1 MRDNIKIFNDTRDI
15 SLNEYKSYTDD
26 LINNT
31 VVYTEEYM
39 KFFFANCNSLDKQQ
53 KISICNEDTISC
65 VLNIYRKDNDNHI
78 AMLNFA
84 DAYTPGGL
92 VLKGAT
98 TQEECICRCSNL
110 YESLI
115 SDKCKNDYY
124 DYNATL
130 KNRYYTDRTIYSKYV
145 CLFKDSNYN
154 RLSYPIFPDVITCP
168 APVCCENKEVW
179 VNRIDAVLC
188 TAKENNID
196 TLVLGAWGCGAFGN
210 DAQFVASI
218 FMEEL
223 EKYKVADN
231 VIFAIPTND
240 YINVNIDSAVKVKVS
255 SDPAKMKI
263 AASNFLNKNEE
274 YIRSSVVDVLQGN
287 VREIIGQMKLE
298 EIVQDRKKFADKVQ
312 ENAAPDM
319 AKMGL
324 DIVSFNVQNVTD
336 NGNVIENL
344 GIDRVVSISKSAQI
358 SRAESERDIAVA
370 KASAE
375 KQANDARVEAE
386 TAIAEQNNALEIKK
400 QELKKQSDIKKAE
413 ADAAYE
419 IQEQEQRKTI
429 EIATADA
436 NIAKQE
442 KEAEIKEKEIAV
454 KEKSL
459 DAEVKKQA
467 DAEKYARI
475 QKADADK
482 YEAEQRAEAEK
493 ITKLKEAE
501 AIQARSIAEA
511 EGTKAKGI
519 AEAEAI
525 KAKGL
530 AEAEAMEKKA
540 EAMAKYGKAAMTDM
554 IIKVLPQ
561 MAEAIAKPLE
571 SIDKVSIIGGAGDSG
586 MSTISDNVPQ
596 VLAKTIES
604 VKETTGFDLTEV
616 MKANTYD
623 ARVNNNL
630 NITTDLENKVVEKVV
645 NEAVTDI
652 EDNVP
657 NTVAPDIDIAVHN
670 EPVNAPKTH
679 KNKKN

>member
-1 MRDNIKIFNDTRDI
+1 MDILIIVGVVVIALILIVMTGYVKSPSDTAYII
-15 SLNEYKSYTDD
+15 S
-26 LINNT
+26 
-31 VVYTEEYM
+31 
-39 KFFFANCNSLDKQQ
+39 
-53 KISICNEDTISC
+53 
-65 VLNIYRKDNDNHI
+65 
-78 AMLNFA
+78 
-84 DAYTPGGL
+84 GL
-92 VLKGAT
+92 KK
-98 TQEECICRCSNL
+98 EP
-110 YESLI
+110 
-115 SDKCKNDYY
+115 
-124 DYNATL
+124 
-130 KNRYYTDRTIYSKYV
+130 KYV
-145 CLFKDSNYN
+145 IGRSSIRIPFLQRMDKLMLKMISVDVKTEDS
-154 RLSYPIFPDVITCP
+154 V
-168 APVCCENKEVW
+168 
-179 VNRIDAVLC
+179 
-188 TAKENNID
+188 
-196 TLVLGAWGCGAFGN
+196 
-210 DAQFVASI
+210 
-218 FMEEL
+218 
-223 EKYKVADN
+223 
-231 VIFAIPTND
+231 PTND

-596 VLAKTIES
+596 VLAKTMES

-652 EDNVP
+652 EDNIP
-657 NTVAPDIDIAVHN
+657 NTVAPDIDTAVHN

>member
-1 MRDNIKIFNDTRDI
+1 MDNLIFVAAAIAVIIILVLITGYVKAPTDTAVIISGLKKEPKYVIGRSSIKIPFLQRTDKLTLKMI
-15 SLNEYKSYTDD
+15 SVDVK
-26 LINNT
+26 
-31 VVYTEEYM
+31 TEE
-39 KFFFANCNSLDKQQ
+39 S
-53 KISICNEDTISC
+53 
-65 VLNIYRKDNDNHI
+65 V
-78 AMLNFA
+78 
-84 DAYTPGGL
+84 
-92 VLKGAT
+92 
-98 TQEECICRCSNL
+98 
-110 YESLI
+110 
-115 SDKCKNDYY
+115 
-124 DYNATL
+124 
-130 KNRYYTDRTIYSKYV
+130 
-145 CLFKDSNYN
+145 
-154 RLSYPIFPDVITCP
+154 
-168 APVCCENKEVW
+168 
-179 VNRIDAVLC
+179 
-188 TAKENNID
+188 
-196 TLVLGAWGCGAFGN
+196 
-210 DAQFVASI
+210 
-218 FMEEL
+218 
-223 EKYKVADN
+223 
-231 VIFAIPTND
+231 PTND

-255 SDPAKMKI
+255 MDPEKMKL
-263 AASNFLNKNEE
+263 AASNFLNKNED
-274 YIRSSVVDVLQGN
+274 YIRTSVVDVLQGN

-370 KASAE
+370 KANAE
-375 KQANDARVEAE
+375 KEANDAKVASE

-454 KEKSL
+454 REKSL

-482 YEAEQRAEAEK
+482 YEAEQKAEAEK
-493 ITKLKEAE
+493 ITKMKEAE
-501 AIQARSIAEA
+501 AA
-511 EGTKAKGI
+511 KAQGI
-519 AEAEAI
+519 AEAEAT
-525 KAKGL
+525 KAKGMAEAETIRAKGM

-540 EAMAKYGKAAMTDM
+540 DAMAKYGKAAMTEM

-586 MSTISDNVPQ
+586 MSAISDNVPQ

-623 ARVNNNL
+623 AKVNNNI
-630 NITTDLENKVVEKVV
+630 NVATDFGGKLAEN
-645 NEAVTDI
+645 AVKETVTELDSVPA
-652 EDNVP
+652 DNKL
-657 NTVAPDIDIAVHN
+657 
-670 EPVNAPKTH
+670 PKGQSNMTPQQKKIP
-679 KNKKN
+679 KNKQ

>member
-1 MRDNIKIFNDTRDI
+1 MLAHFSYGKFELIIVAAAIVVVIVLILITGYVKAPTDTAVIISGLKKEPKYVIGRSSIKIPFLQRTDKLTLKMI
-15 SLNEYKSYTDD
+15 SVDVK
-26 LINNT
+26 
-31 VVYTEEYM
+31 TEE
-39 KFFFANCNSLDKQQ
+39 S
-53 KISICNEDTISC
+53 
-65 VLNIYRKDNDNHI
+65 V
-78 AMLNFA
+78 
-84 DAYTPGGL
+84 
-92 VLKGAT
+92 
-98 TQEECICRCSNL
+98 
-110 YESLI
+110 
-115 SDKCKNDYY
+115 
-124 DYNATL
+124 
-130 KNRYYTDRTIYSKYV
+130 
-145 CLFKDSNYN
+145 
-154 RLSYPIFPDVITCP
+154 
-168 APVCCENKEVW
+168 
-179 VNRIDAVLC
+179 
-188 TAKENNID
+188 
-196 TLVLGAWGCGAFGN
+196 
-210 DAQFVASI
+210 
-218 FMEEL
+218 
-223 EKYKVADN
+223 
-231 VIFAIPTND
+231 PTND

-255 SDPAKMKI
+255 MDPEKMKL
-263 AASNFLNKNEE
+263 AASNFLNKNED
-274 YIRSSVVDVLQGN
+274 YIRNSVVDVLQGN

-336 NGNVIENL
+336 KAEVIENL
-344 GIDRVVSISKSAQI
+344 GIDRIVSISKSAQI
-358 SRAESERDIAVA
+358 SKAESLRDIAVA
-370 KASAE
+370 KAAAD

-501 AIQARSIAEA
+501 AIKARSIAEA
-511 EGTKAKGI
+511 EGAKAKGIAEAEATKAKGI

-540 EAMAKYGKAAMTDM
+540 DAMAKYGKAAMTDM

-586 MSTISDNVPQ
+586 MSAISDNVPQ

-623 ARVNNNL
+623 AKVNNNI
-630 NITTDLENKVVEKVV
+630 NVATDFGEKIAEN
-645 NEAVTDI
+645 AVKETAA
-652 EDNVP
+652 EMQ
-657 NTVAPDIDIAVHN
+657 
-670 EPVNAPKTH
+670 
-679 KNKKN
+679 KNKIPSDSKDECFNYENM

>member
-1 MRDNIKIFNDTRDI
+1 MDILIIVGVVVIALILIVMTGYVKSPSDTAYII
-15 SLNEYKSYTDD
+15 S
-26 LINNT
+26 
-31 VVYTEEYM
+31 
-39 KFFFANCNSLDKQQ
+39 
-53 KISICNEDTISC
+53 
-65 VLNIYRKDNDNHI
+65 
-78 AMLNFA
+78 
-84 DAYTPGGL
+84 GL
-92 VLKGAT
+92 KK
-98 TQEECICRCSNL
+98 EP
-110 YESLI
+110 
-115 SDKCKNDYY
+115 
-124 DYNATL
+124 
-130 KNRYYTDRTIYSKYV
+130 KYV
-145 CLFKDSNYN
+145 IGRSSIRIPFLQRMDKLMLKMISVDVKTEDS
-154 RLSYPIFPDVITCP
+154 V
-168 APVCCENKEVW
+168 
-179 VNRIDAVLC
+179 
-188 TAKENNID
+188 
-196 TLVLGAWGCGAFGN
+196 
-210 DAQFVASI
+210 
-218 FMEEL
+218 
-223 EKYKVADN
+223 
-231 VIFAIPTND
+231 PTND

-263 AASNFLNKNEE
+263 AASNFLNKDEN
-274 YIRSSVVDVLQGN
+274 YIRNSVVDVLQGN

-336 NGNVIENL
+336 KADVIENL
-344 GIDRVVSISKSAQI
+344 GIDRIVSISKSAQI
-358 SRAESERDIAVA
+358 SKAESLRDIAVA
-370 KASAE
+370 KASAD

-467 DAEKYARI
+467 DAEKYARM

-493 ITKLKEAE
+493 ITKMKEAE
-501 AIQARSIAEA
+501 AAKAQGVAEA
-511 EGTKAKGI
+511 EATKAKGM
-519 AEAEAI
+519 AEAETI
-525 KAKGL
+525 RAKGM

-540 EAMAKYGKAAMTDM
+540 DAMAKYGKAAMTEM

-652 EDNVP
+652 ENNIP
-657 NTVAPDIDIAVHN
+657 NTVAPDIDTTVHN
-670 EPVNAPKTH
+670 EPVNTPKTH

>member
-1 MRDNIKIFNDTRDI
+1 MLKMI
-15 SLNEYKSYTDD
+15 SVDVK
-26 LINNT
+26 
-31 VVYTEEYM
+31 TE
-39 KFFFANCNSLDKQQ
+39 
-53 KISICNEDTISC
+53 
-65 VLNIYRKDNDNHI
+65 
-78 AMLNFA
+78 
-84 DAYTPGGL
+84 
-92 VLKGAT
+92 
-98 TQEECICRCSNL
+98 
-110 YESLI
+110 
-115 SDKCKNDYY
+115 
-124 DYNATL
+124 
-130 KNRYYTDRTIYSKYV
+130 
-145 CLFKDSNYN
+145 DS
-154 RLSYPIFPDVITCP
+154 V
-168 APVCCENKEVW
+168 
-179 VNRIDAVLC
+179 
-188 TAKENNID
+188 
-196 TLVLGAWGCGAFGN
+196 
-210 DAQFVASI
+210 
-218 FMEEL
+218 
-223 EKYKVADN
+223 
-231 VIFAIPTND
+231 PTND

-652 EDNVP
+652 EDNIP
-657 NTVAPDIDIAVHN
+657 NTVAPDIDTAVHN
-670 EPVNAPKTH
+670 EPVNTPKTH
-679 KNKKN
+679 KK

>member
-1 MRDNIKIFNDTRDI
+1 MDILIIVGVVVIALILIVMTGYVKSPSDTAYII
-15 SLNEYKSYTDD
+15 S
-26 LINNT
+26 
-31 VVYTEEYM
+31 
-39 KFFFANCNSLDKQQ
+39 
-53 KISICNEDTISC
+53 
-65 VLNIYRKDNDNHI
+65 
-78 AMLNFA
+78 
-84 DAYTPGGL
+84 GL
-92 VLKGAT
+92 KK
-98 TQEECICRCSNL
+98 EP
-110 YESLI
+110 
-115 SDKCKNDYY
+115 
-124 DYNATL
+124 
-130 KNRYYTDRTIYSKYV
+130 KYV
-145 CLFKDSNYN
+145 IGRSSIRIPFLQRMDKLMLKMISVDVKTEDS
-154 RLSYPIFPDVITCP
+154 V
-168 APVCCENKEVW
+168 
-179 VNRIDAVLC
+179 
-188 TAKENNID
+188 
-196 TLVLGAWGCGAFGN
+196 
-210 DAQFVASI
+210 
-218 FMEEL
+218 
-223 EKYKVADN
+223 
-231 VIFAIPTND
+231 PTND

-336 NGNVIENL
+336 KGNVIENL

-652 EDNVP
+652 EDNIP
-657 NTVAPDIDIAVHN
+657 NTVAPDIDTAVHN

>member
-1 MRDNIKIFNDTRDI
+1 MDILIIVGVVVIALILIVMTGYVKSPSDTAYII
-15 SLNEYKSYTDD
+15 S
-26 LINNT
+26 
-31 VVYTEEYM
+31 
-39 KFFFANCNSLDKQQ
+39 
-53 KISICNEDTISC
+53 
-65 VLNIYRKDNDNHI
+65 
-78 AMLNFA
+78 
-84 DAYTPGGL
+84 GL
-92 VLKGAT
+92 KK
-98 TQEECICRCSNL
+98 EP
-110 YESLI
+110 
-115 SDKCKNDYY
+115 
-124 DYNATL
+124 
-130 KNRYYTDRTIYSKYV
+130 KYV
-145 CLFKDSNYN
+145 IGRSSIRIPFLQRMDKLMLKMISVDVKTEDS
-154 RLSYPIFPDVITCP
+154 V
-168 APVCCENKEVW
+168 
-179 VNRIDAVLC
+179 
-188 TAKENNID
+188 
-196 TLVLGAWGCGAFGN
+196 
-210 DAQFVASI
+210 
-218 FMEEL
+218 
-223 EKYKVADN
+223 
-231 VIFAIPTND
+231 PTND

-652 EDNVP
+652 GDNVP

>member
-1 MRDNIKIFNDTRDI
+1 MDILIIVGIVVIALILIVMTGYVKSPSDTAYII
-15 SLNEYKSYTDD
+15 S
-26 LINNT
+26 
-31 VVYTEEYM
+31 
-39 KFFFANCNSLDKQQ
+39 
-53 KISICNEDTISC
+53 
-65 VLNIYRKDNDNHI
+65 
-78 AMLNFA
+78 
-84 DAYTPGGL
+84 GL
-92 VLKGAT
+92 KK
-98 TQEECICRCSNL
+98 EP
-110 YESLI
+110 
-115 SDKCKNDYY
+115 
-124 DYNATL
+124 
-130 KNRYYTDRTIYSKYV
+130 KYV
-145 CLFKDSNYN
+145 IGRSSIRIPFLQRMDKLMLKMISVDVKTEDS
-154 RLSYPIFPDVITCP
+154 V
-168 APVCCENKEVW
+168 
-179 VNRIDAVLC
+179 
-188 TAKENNID
+188 
-196 TLVLGAWGCGAFGN
+196 
-210 DAQFVASI
+210 
-218 FMEEL
+218 
-223 EKYKVADN
+223 
-231 VIFAIPTND
+231 PTND

-604 VKETTGFDLTEV
+604 VKETTGFDLTGV

-645 NEAVTDI
+645 NEAVTDV
-652 EDNVP
+652 EDNIP
-657 NTVAPDIDIAVHN
+657 NTVAPNIDTTVHN
-670 EPVNAPKTH
+670 EPVNTPKTH

>member
-1 MRDNIKIFNDTRDI
+1 MDTLIIVGVVVVTLILIVMTGYVKSPSDTAYII
-15 SLNEYKSYTDD
+15 S
-26 LINNT
+26 
-31 VVYTEEYM
+31 
-39 KFFFANCNSLDKQQ
+39 
-53 KISICNEDTISC
+53 
-65 VLNIYRKDNDNHI
+65 
-78 AMLNFA
+78 
-84 DAYTPGGL
+84 GL
-92 VLKGAT
+92 KK
-98 TQEECICRCSNL
+98 EP
-110 YESLI
+110 
-115 SDKCKNDYY
+115 
-124 DYNATL
+124 
-130 KNRYYTDRTIYSKYV
+130 KYV
-145 CLFKDSNYN
+145 IGRSSIRIPFLQRMDKLMLKMISV
-154 RLSYPIFPDVITCP
+154 DVKTDES
-168 APVCCENKEVW
+168 V
-179 VNRIDAVLC
+179 
-188 TAKENNID
+188 
-196 TLVLGAWGCGAFGN
+196 
-210 DAQFVASI
+210 
-218 FMEEL
+218 
-223 EKYKVADN
+223 
-231 VIFAIPTND
+231 PTND

-263 AASNFLNKNEE
+263 AASNFLNKNED

-370 KASAE
+370 KAAAE

-501 AIQARSIAEA
+501 AIKARSIAEA

-540 EAMAKYGKAAMTDM
+540 DAMAKYGKAAMTDM

-623 ARVNNNL
+623 AKVNNNV

-652 EDNVP
+652 EDNIP
-657 NTVAPDIDIAVHN
+657 NTVAPDIDTTVHN
-670 EPVNAPKTH
+670 EPANTPKTH

>member
-1 MRDNIKIFNDTRDI
+1 MI
-15 SLNEYKSYTDD
+15 SVDVK
-26 LINNT
+26 
-31 VVYTEEYM
+31 TE
-39 KFFFANCNSLDKQQ
+39 
-53 KISICNEDTISC
+53 
-65 VLNIYRKDNDNHI
+65 
-78 AMLNFA
+78 
-84 DAYTPGGL
+84 
-92 VLKGAT
+92 
-98 TQEECICRCSNL
+98 
-110 YESLI
+110 
-115 SDKCKNDYY
+115 
-124 DYNATL
+124 
-130 KNRYYTDRTIYSKYV
+130 
-145 CLFKDSNYN
+145 DS
-154 RLSYPIFPDVITCP
+154 V
-168 APVCCENKEVW
+168 
-179 VNRIDAVLC
+179 
-188 TAKENNID
+188 
-196 TLVLGAWGCGAFGN
+196 
-210 DAQFVASI
+210 
-218 FMEEL
+218 
-223 EKYKVADN
+223 
-231 VIFAIPTND
+231 PTND

>member
-1 MRDNIKIFNDTRDI
+1 MTGYVKSPSDTAYII
-15 SLNEYKSYTDD
+15 S
-26 LINNT
+26 
-31 VVYTEEYM
+31 
-39 KFFFANCNSLDKQQ
+39 
-53 KISICNEDTISC
+53 
-65 VLNIYRKDNDNHI
+65 
-78 AMLNFA
+78 
-84 DAYTPGGL
+84 GL
-92 VLKGAT
+92 KK
-98 TQEECICRCSNL
+98 EP
-110 YESLI
+110 
-115 SDKCKNDYY
+115 
-124 DYNATL
+124 
-130 KNRYYTDRTIYSKYV
+130 KYV
-145 CLFKDSNYN
+145 IGRSSIRIPFLQRMDKLMLKMISVDVKTEDS
-154 RLSYPIFPDVITCP
+154 V
-168 APVCCENKEVW
+168 
-179 VNRIDAVLC
+179 
-188 TAKENNID
+188 
-196 TLVLGAWGCGAFGN
+196 
-210 DAQFVASI
+210 
-218 FMEEL
+218 
-223 EKYKVADN
+223 
-231 VIFAIPTND
+231 PTND

-336 NGNVIENL
+336 KADVIENL
-344 GIDRVVSISKSAQI
+344 GIDRIVSISKSAQI
-358 SRAESERDIAVA
+358 SKAESLRDIAVA
-370 KASAE
+370 KASAD

-467 DAEKYARI
+467 DAEKYARM

-493 ITKLKEAE
+493 ITKMKEAE
-501 AIQARSIAEA
+501 AAKAQGVAEA
-511 EGTKAKGI
+511 EATKAKGM
-519 AEAEAI
+519 AEAETI
-525 KAKGL
+525 RAKGM

-540 EAMAKYGKAAMTDM
+540 DAMAKYGKAAMTEM

-652 EDNVP
+652 EDNIP
-657 NTVAPDIDIAVHN
+657 NTVAPDIDTAVHN
-670 EPVNAPKTH
+670 EPVNTPKTH